1 MSSDRPVH
9 GRHPGHP
16 VPEPSGQHHASPV
29 SKKKAEEMR
38 LNDRHYAKLCVNP
51 AQHHSSSDNV
61 TRFDGPPRVLWQ
73 TEKQIEK
80 ELPDVVNSMRKKW
93 VDLNKDIEMK
103 YMDDGEALA
112 FVEANFDKSVLDA
125 FKGFPLGVMRADFWR
140 YLVVYTYG
148 GVYADVDDGT
158 PVAPNG
164 DRGILTITYGTGKL
178 SGEYMRD
185 EVCLGGPSPLPGL
198 CTPVDFLA
206 ATQEPSARAGRR
218 AAAAGAPAGAP
229 TAAMSGSKG
238 AGGAGSKQA
247 TDLLDAAFGSD
258 DGEASKRVP
267 PEQAAAPAPAPRLAM
282 PSWAAK
288 LGEKA
293 KKLGDGAKEAI
304 ANEVRLMAED
314 VGELKTG
321 MQEGAKE
328 TAKDAKALQEK
339 LAREAAELKRAAAEK
354 ARLLKAKAEG
364 EPSEAA
370 AASQE
375 GSVDASGATQ
385 AGPTAADEAAKAAE
399 KVRKTANDWWRK
411 TSSGLSKGWQ
421 QASEAAAGLAGQP
434 ADAAQAPA
442 DAGDAP
448 SGPAPFSP
456 PARGAAAAP
465 PEAAPTAAPAAPAA
479 ASADLLGAPA
489 PPQAAPRSAAAPA
502 APAAASVDLLGAT
515 TPPSAAPAAAS
526 AELLGAAA
534 PPSATAA
541 APAPSPPPPAAAAAP
556 PKATAASAQPKS
568 ALESIEAELDDIFD
582 SLGEPE
588 PAAAAAPAAAPEA
601 APAAAAKGAA
611 GQKPAASAAPPPKVT
626 ESSFDD
632 LWDSIMDE
640 DDK

>member
-293 KKLGDGAKEAI
+293 KKLGDGAKDAI

-421 QASEAAAGLAGQP
+421 QASEERPPGSPASPQTPPKPQP
-434 ADAAQAPA
+434 TPAMHRAAQRRRLRRPRRPRRRAPTCS
-442 DAGDAP
+442 AP
-448 SGPAPFSP
+448 PRRLRRRRVAQRRPRRPRRRASTCSAPPRRRAPHPRRPAPNFS
-456 PARGAAAAP
+456 AP
-465 PEAAPTAAPAAPAA
+465 PRRRA
-479 ASADLLGAPA
+479 LLC
-489 PPQAAPRSAAAPA
+489 PRRRRTPRPRRCSTWPRRRRPHHRRQLRRPLRQRPRRPRRSRRARWSP
-502 APAAASVDLLGAT
+502 SRRSWT
-515 TPPSAAPAAAS
+515 TSSIPSASPS
-526 AELLGAAA
+526 QRQRPRPRPRPRRR
-534 PPSATAA
+534 PPR
-541 APAPSPPPPAAAAAP
+541 PPRGRRGR
-556 PKATAASAQPKS
+556 SRRRRRRRRRR
-568 ALESIEAELDDIFD
+568 
-582 SLGEPE
+582 
-588 PAAAAAPAAAPEA
+588 
-601 APAAAAKGAA
+601 
-611 GQKPAASAAPPPKVT
+611 
-626 ESSFDD
+626 
-632 LWDSIMDE
+632 
-640 DDK
+640 